1 MIPKKFNK
9 MSIQEQEVFL
19 VNKLKEL
26 YQKEKI
32 YRKAL
37 AQVRSNV
44 KVEIREIDRPDE
56 AMLKSED

>member
-26 YQKEKI
+26 YVREKI

-44 KVEIREIDRPDE
+44 KVEVKEIDRIINLL
-56 AMLKSED
+56 MKGL

>member
-44 KVEIREIDRPDE
+44 KVELKEIDRPDE
-56 AMLKSED
+56 AILKSEN

>member
-26 YQKEKI
+26 YQREKI

-44 KVEIREIDRPDE
+44 KVEVKEIDRPDE
-56 AMLKSED
+56 AILKSED

>member
-26 YQKEKI
+26 YVREKI

-44 KVEIREIDRPDE
+44 KVEVKEIDRPDE
-56 AMLKSED
+56 AILKSED

>member
-56 AMLKSED
+56 AILKSED

>member
-56 AMLKSED
+56 AILKSEN

>member
-44 KVEIREIDRPDE
+44 KVELKEIDRPDE
-56 AMLKSED
+56 AILKSED

>member
-44 KVEIREIDRPDE
+44 KVQISEIDRPDE
-56 AMLKSED
+56 AILKSEN

>member
-44 KVEIREIDRPDE
+44 KVEIKEIDRPDE

>member
-26 YQKEKI
+26 YQKEKV

-44 KVEIREIDRPDE
+44 KVELKEIDRPDE
-56 AMLKSED
+56 AILKSED

>member
-9 MSIQEQEVFL
+9 MTIQEQEVFL
-19 VNKLKEL
+19 LNKLQDL
-26 YQKEKI
+26 YIKEKI

-44 KVEIREIDRPDE
+44 KVQITEIDRPDE
-56 AMLKSED
+56 AILKSEN

>member
-26 YQKEKI
+26 YQREKI

-44 KVEIREIDRPDE
+44 KVEVKEIDRPDE
-56 AMLKSED
+56 AILKSEN

>member
-44 KVEIREIDRPDE
+44 KVEIKEIDRPDE
-56 AMLKSED
+56 AILKSEN

>member
-1 MIPKKFNK
+1 

-44 KVEIREIDRPDE
+44 KVEIKEIDRPDE
-56 AMLKSED
+56 AILKSEN

>member
-26 YQKEKI
+26 YATEKI

-44 KVEIREIDRPDE
+44 KVEVKEIDRPDE
-56 AMLKSED
+56 AILKSED

>member
-26 YQKEKI
+26 YQKEKV

-44 KVEIREIDRPDE
+44 KVELKEIDRPDE
-56 AMLKSED
+56 AILKSEN